1 VETKIVRFGDK
12 DRHQIYLEPES
23 TEYDWIYCNG
33 LATSVPQDVQEAMVH
48 SIEGLERAQIV
59 QYGYAIEY
67 DFVPPDQLGSDLQAK
82 TIPGLFFA
90 GQINGTSGYEEAAG
104 QGLMAG
110 VNAVKYLRTQD
121 PVVLG
126 RDQAYIGVM
135 IDDLVLK
142 GVDEPY
148 RMFTSRAEFRL
159 LLRADTAERR
169 LCPIARDAGILDD
182 QRWARYTE
190 WQNQHASLMA
200 WYTTHAVEGIPV
212 DQWLRRTENNLR
224 KLESLVGKEPFH
236 AFDPRVLH
244 QAQTDIKY
252 VGYQQ
257 RELRA
262 ADKLR
267 QLDAVRLPRDLD
279 YAAVPGLKRESRER
293 LTDLKPANLG
303 QASRIRGIT
312 PADIMVVMI
321 FLNQRHRP

>member
-1 VETKIVRFGDK
+1 
-12 DRHQIYLEPES
+12 
-23 TEYDWIYCNG
+23 
-33 LATSVPQDVQEAMVH
+33 
-48 SIEGLERAQIV
+48 
-59 QYGYAIEY
+59 
-67 DFVPPDQLGSDLQAK
+67 
-82 TIPGLFFA
+82 
-90 GQINGTSGYEEAAG
+90 
-104 QGLMAG
+104 
-110 VNAVKYLRTQD
+110 
-121 PVVLG
+121 
-126 RDQAYIGVM
+126 
-135 IDDLVLK
+135 
-142 GVDEPY
+142 
-148 RMFTSRAEFRL
+148 
-159 LLRADTAERR
+159 
-169 LCPIARDAGILDD
+169 
-182 QRWARYTE
+182 
-190 WQNQHASLMA
+190 
-200 WYTTHAVEGIPV
+200 VEGIPV